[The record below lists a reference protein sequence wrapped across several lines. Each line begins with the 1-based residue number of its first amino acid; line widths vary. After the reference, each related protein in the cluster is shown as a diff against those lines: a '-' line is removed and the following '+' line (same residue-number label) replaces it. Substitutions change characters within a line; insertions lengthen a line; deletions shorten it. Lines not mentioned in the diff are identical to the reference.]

1 MNEYGLLDAFNQH
14 LGTTVSFFVSYISAT
29 SAFLVVAYLAGK
41 QLPPIVAKLAI
52 GLYSLTAVF
61 FMALFQRHWTSLMSV
76 RDKMHDM
83 DLSWYPAVYE
93 SQWFMPI
100 TMWIGVMVM
109 AVLYAGSV
117 WYFISARRDTD
128 GGT

>member
-61 FMALFQRHWTSLMSV
+61 FMALFQRHWVSLLSV
-76 RDKMHDM
+76 REKMHDV

-93 SQWFMPI
+93 SQWFMAV
-100 TMWIGVMVM
+100 TMWIGVAVM

-117 WYFISARRDTD
+117 WYFISVRRDTNGD
-128 GGT
+128 T